1 LTRSSGRTILP
12 PLALM
17 ALLLGLFSL
26 PVHAVPQVN
35 ILVNP
40 AFATGDLTGWI
51 DASSTSLCPGMG
63 LPPFAVVGP
72 ISTLSPPPAGF
83 PYAVSTGG
91 CEGLVEQT
99 FAPVFPTQISFWAE
113 VLGLGG
119 CMDAWILYS
128 DSTTSPNLEVCNIGL
143 HGLTDLTPWAQY
155 FLTPDPS
162 KAVTGIEIGH
172 IYTGVGGSDAT
183 DFQVLVPQQTNVPEF
198 NPGASTLLV
207 AAPALVLVMILRSR
221 MLGANK
227 SAPTTET
234 S

>member
-1 LTRSSGRTILP
+1 
-12 PLALM
+12 LALM

-51 DASSTSLCPGMG
+51 DASSAALCPGPG
-63 LPPFAVVGP
+63 LPPFAEVGP

-113 VLGLGG
+113 VLGMGG

-128 DSTTSPNLEVCNIGL
+128 DGTTSANLEVCDIGP
-143 HGLTDLTPWAQY
+143 HGLTGFTPWAQY

-183 DFQVLVPQQTNVPEF
+183 DFQVLVPQSNMPEF
-198 NPGASTLLV
+198 NPGASSLLV

-221 MLGANK
+221 MLRSKKNALMTG
-227 SAPTTET
+227 T